1 MNKNT
6 EAKSVT
12 TKDIE
17 KEVAQTLVFQSKLVK
32 GGEVTIDRSK
42 LVSNI
47 QEERRSYANNPL
59 TISEQTN
66 FQLPELKEQYK
77 SGFKIGLVV
86 YLPDNAKGDKK
97 KGQLEL

>member
-32 GGEVTIDRSK
+32 GGTITFDRAK
-42 LVSNI
+42 LVGSITN
-47 QEERRSYANNPL
+47 EHRSYANDPL
-59 TISEQTN
+59 TINDQAN